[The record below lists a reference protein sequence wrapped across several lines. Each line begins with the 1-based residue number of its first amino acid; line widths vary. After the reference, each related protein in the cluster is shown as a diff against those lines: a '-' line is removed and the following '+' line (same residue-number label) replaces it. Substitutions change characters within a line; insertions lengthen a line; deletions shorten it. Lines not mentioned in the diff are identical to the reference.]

1 MVTITPLQQIGL
13 DERGGTYV
21 FDTDG
26 RHGQFMVTERKA
38 GTVSGRHYHE
48 GVSPNKN
55 PEVLILT
62 AGDIQLNWRNI
73 KGEEQGS
80 ISVSAPAQIVV
91 PAWVWHEVIALTDMV
106 MLELNA
112 AADGRGDTYRPG

>member
-1 MVTITPLQQIGL
+1 MVTITPLEQIGL

-38 GTVSGRHYHE
+38 GTASGRHYHE

-55 PEVLILT
+55 PEVLILMT
-62 AGDIQLNWRNI
+62 GDIQLNWRNI
-73 KGEEQGS
+73 KGAEQGS
-80 ISVSAPAQIVV
+80 ISVSAPVRIVV
-91 PAWVWHEVIALTDMV
+91 PAWVWHEVIALSDMV

-112 AADGRGDTYRPG
+112 AADGRGDTYWPG